1 MCPVQLSHIHIVD
14 LKPKYNH
21 DFSPMKN
28 PPRIME
34 IHSYHNTKFK
44 FINCVIYIC
53 FQDGKDLHLQPD
65 IKNLI
70 NRYIL
75 ISNLTNL
82 DPCNKIFIS
91 SCFSVMPSICR
102 WLVRF
107 LFGYGL
113 KVSQLVNPHLP
124 FANTTKVKWKA
135 MKSEPNQNKQKKI
148 IFLQNCICSRNM
160 IYSSK
165 VGLYHFSLPK
175 DKDHM

>member
-1 MCPVQLSHIHIVD
+1 MFPVQLTHIHRVVD

-91 SCFSVMPSICR
+91 SCFSVMASICR

-135 MKSEPNQNKQKKI
+135 MKSEQTKKDNFFAKLYLQQKYDLY
-148 IFLQNCICSRNM
+148 LQSRTLS
-160 IYSSK
+160 ILSSK
-165 VGLYHFSLPK
+165 R
-175 DKDHM
+175 